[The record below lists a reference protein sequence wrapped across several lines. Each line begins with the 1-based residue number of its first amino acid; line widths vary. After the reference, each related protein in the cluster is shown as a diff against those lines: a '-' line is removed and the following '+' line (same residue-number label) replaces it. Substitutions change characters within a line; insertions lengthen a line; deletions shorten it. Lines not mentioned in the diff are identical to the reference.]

1 MDDQKT
7 GKKMEKKYFFFIF
20 LLPVFV
26 FLRLNICK
34 LNLQTSKTGGTNY
47 GIDRKT

>member
-1 MDDQKT
+1 MTRKQA
-7 GKKMEKKYFFFIF
+7 KKMEKKILFFIF